1 MGHVTAQLVTDL
13 ADVGRA
19 EVRRL
24 RQSRAVVRTV
34 LNDAGR
40 NDITRS
46 VEATSGVVESGLID
60 QRVVAGT
67 CLADDRIVL
76 RTELLD
82 VREVVGSV
90 LRNGKALQFG
100 NPIGC
105 ALYGDA
111 FIVASGLGDAGH
123 AFLALLGEIG
133 PVTDGA
139 GCVLADGG
147 LVVLATLVD
156 ERSIVVAGLR
166 RGGRKA
172 GRLCRTE
179 LVDFGNIRIAGLV
192 DQRIAATGARA
203 ATDFLADLSS
213 VEVAELVDIAVR
225 IGCGILVDAREVRC
239 AVLGHASMDV
249 AIIERLADAVAVAV
263 LIDVGFV
270 EIAGLIDIGLLCAT
284 VLDHA
289 RKAGAVLVDIR
300 LVAASFG
307 VGGAKL
313 GNLRDSAIPAL
324 FHFGA
329 VCAIRIFAIARLV
342 DGRLCIRS
350 ALQDH
355 GFVELVGLIDVRDVV

>member
-1 MGHVTAQLVTDL
+1 MVHLVDDATRAVLAYADRIAVTVLADERSVVRSALRDAGRIEVAHLIDGAVVEITRIGERSAVLVTVLLDKRFTVGARLRDRGEIRRNRWIAERVRLRNLAIVACTVLGDLGHHGESRAATAGGRCILNDPAFVVETGLRDGGVCKVGAARLGHVTAQLVTDL

-24 RQSRAVVRTV
+24 RQRRAVVRTV

-123 AFLALLGEIG
+123 A
-133 PVTDGA
+133 DSQ
-139 GCVLADGG
+139 CQRVL
-147 LVVLATLVD
+147 
-156 ERSIVVAGLR
+156 
-166 RGGRKA
+166 
-172 GRLCRTE
+172 
-179 LVDFGNIRIAGLV
+179 
-192 DQRIAATGARA
+192 
-203 ATDFLADLSS
+203 
-213 VEVAELVDIAVR
+213 
-225 IGCGILVDAREVRC
+225 
-239 AVLGHASMDV
+239 
-249 AIIERLADAVAVAV
+249 
-263 LIDVGFV
+263 
-270 EIAGLIDIGLLCAT
+270 
-284 VLDHA
+284 
-289 RKAGAVLVDIR
+289 
-300 LVAASFG
+300 
-307 VGGAKL
+307 
-313 GNLRDSAIPAL
+313 
-324 FHFGA
+324 
-329 VCAIRIFAIARLV
+329 
-342 DGRLCIRS
+342 
-350 ALQDH
+350 
-355 GFVELVGLIDVRDVV
+355 